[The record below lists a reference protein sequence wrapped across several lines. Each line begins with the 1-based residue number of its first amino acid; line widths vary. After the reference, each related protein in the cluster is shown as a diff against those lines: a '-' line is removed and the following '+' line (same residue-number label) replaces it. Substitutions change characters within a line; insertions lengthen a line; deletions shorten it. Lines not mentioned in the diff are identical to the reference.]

1 MNNIIQKFEISNSLI
16 ILDKIS
22 KDKIEKSIRNIPNVK
37 VTDVNHF
44 SAFDIVKFKKVVFT
58 ESSVKE
64 LEKAILIMTKIH
76 LYDKILSPVVTE
88 KSTNLSEQNKI
99 VFKVPRNA
107 NKINLKNNIEKIFK
121 VNVTKINIINKPNRI
136 KLTRGKKIKVSGFK
150 KAIITLKKGQ
160 SIDLT
165 TGI

>member
-1 MNNIIQKFEISNSLI
+1 MN
-16 ILDKIS
+16 
-22 KDKIEKSIRNIPNVK
+22 
-37 VTDVNHF
+37 
-44 SAFDIVKFKKVVFT
+44 
-58 ESSVKE
+58 
-64 LEKAILIMTKIH
+64 KIH

-99 VFKVPRNA
+99 VFKVPNGA
-107 NKINLKNNIEKIFK
+107 NKVNLKKNIEKIFK
-121 VNVTKINIINKPNRI
+121 VNVTKINIINKQNRKKI
-136 KLTRGKKIKVSGFK
+136 TRGKKIKVPGYK